1 MGLSNTTRKRSEKT
15 QSETH
20 RTAKPGAVQY
30 FGPKTSN
37 SSHVLLPTT
46 HRNIGVFQQHFKEY
60 LDRVYGHAQADELES
75 VVKTRQKIAF
85 PREDLIAMLVK
96 HCKKNGS
103 TTTRV
108 HLKLIGA
115 YQIAGMWVD

>member
-1 MGLSNTTRKRSEKT
+1 MDIKNTTRQ
-15 QSETH
+15 QSATH

-30 FGPKTSN
+30 FGPTTSN

-46 HRNIGVFQQHFKEY
+46 HLNIGAFQQHFKEY

-75 VVKTRQKIAF
+75 VVKTRQRIAF
-85 PREDLIAMLVK
+85 PREDLIAILVK
-96 HCKKNGS
+96 HYKKNGS
-103 TTTRV
+103 TTAWP